1 MTNQDINNRKNRR
14 GRMADGQP
22 NPIDAHIGDRI
33 RQRRI
38 LLGLSQEKLAV
49 MLGLTFQ
56 QIQKYERGINRVSG
70 SRLWDL
76 SQILAVPVN
85 FFYEDMDK
93 QIQDLSPRFL
103 SPLTPENAKQ
113 SAPTITDPMSQS
125 QNIELVSNLNRI
137 HNPKARQHIHA
148 LIRELA
154 KGVYFND

>member
-1 MTNQDINNRKNRR
+1 MINLDTNNRKNRR
-14 GRMADGQP
+14 GRMTDGQP
-22 NPIDAHIGDRI
+22 NPIDTHIGGRI

-38 LLGLSQEKLAV
+38 LLGLSQEKLAA

-56 QIQKYERGINRVSG
+56 QVQKYERGMNRVSG

-76 SQILAVPVN
+76 SQVLAVPVN
-85 FFYEDMDK
+85 FFYEDMEK
-93 QIQDLSPRFL
+93 QVQRFSPRFL
-103 SPLTPENAKQ
+103 SPLAPKTSEQ
-113 SAPTITDPMSQS
+113 SAPAVTDPMSQS